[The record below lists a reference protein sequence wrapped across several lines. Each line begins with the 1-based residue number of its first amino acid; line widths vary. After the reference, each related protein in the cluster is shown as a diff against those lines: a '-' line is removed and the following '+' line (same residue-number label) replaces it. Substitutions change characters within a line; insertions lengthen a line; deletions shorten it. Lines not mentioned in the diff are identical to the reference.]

1 MARRTTK
8 ATAKK
13 KPKPAS
19 KKVRRKRVKRAAA
32 IKQLAK
38 SGGTPRAKVRTRLR
52 KAGAAGDE
60 WR

>member
-19 KKVRRKRVKRAAA
+19 KKVRRKRDAA

-38 SGGTPRAKVRTRLR
+38 SGGTPRAKVWTRLR